1 MADMARM
8 CVCVCVCV
16 EKRVTYLDA
25 AGFANVLAGLR
36 GLVTA

>member
-1 MADMARM
+1 MKTFVFKVLQKVLRQYIIYT
-8 CVCVCVCV
+8 C
-16 EKRVTYLDA
+16 LDA